1 MVPRGLG
8 FGEAPLRIALVHSFY
23 TRRFPSGENQVV
35 EAQAQALRHAGHEV
49 LVLGR
54 HTDDLAQVSGYGPR
68 AAARVATGMGGDP
81 ERHLAAFGP
90 DVVHVHNLFPNIG
103 TAWLA
108 RWQGPVVA
116 TVHNFRPLCANA
128 TLFRDGAT
136 CTLCPDGDRWAGVRH
151 ACYRDSRVKTLPL
164 AVRNRGGA
172 AKDAVSARADRL
184 VLLADRQAAV
194 YESYGVPSA
203 AMDVIPNFVTDV
215 TPTVLPA
222 PLSPRW
228 IVAGRLTPEKGV
240 RQLVEWWPVN
250 VPLDIVGEG
259 PEASLISGPSV
270 TLLGS
275 LPREELRALLPS
287 YTGLVVPSIWVEGAP
302 QVVVEALEAGIPVVA
317 RAGGTPA
324 DLVETLGAGAVW
336 DGASPL
342 DTVLSSVVAGGD
354 SLRSSVRSSYLRRF
368 LPERWVESIE
378 ECYRA
383 ACRQHT
389 TS

>member
-1 MVPRGLG
+1 
-8 FGEAPLRIALVHSFY
+8 LRIALVHSFY
-23 TRRFPSGENQVV
+23 TRLLPSGENQVV

-81 ERHLAAFGP
+81 ERHLTAFGP

-116 TVHNFRPLCANA
+116 TLHNFRPLCANA

-136 CTLCPDGDRWAGVRH
+136 CTLCPDGDRWAGVRN

-172 AKDAVSARADRL
+172 AKDAVIARADRL
-184 VLLADRQAAV
+184 VLLADRQAAI
-194 YESYGVPSA
+194 YASYGVPSEA
-203 AMDVIPNFVTDV
+203 IDVIPNFVTDV
-215 TPTVLPA
+215 TSAVLPA

-240 RQLVEWWPVN
+240 RQLVEWWPAN

-259 PEASLISGPSV
+259 SEASLISGPSV

-275 LPREELRALLPS
+275 LPRAELRALLPS
-287 YTGLVVPSIWVEGAP
+287 YSGLVVPSLCVEAAP
-302 QVVVEALEAGIPVVA
+302 TQVVVEALEAGLPVVA

-324 DLVETLGAGAVW
+324 DLVETLGVGAVW
-336 DGASPL
+336 DGASPIGA
-342 DTVLSSVVAGGD
+342 VLHSVVAGGD
-354 SLRSSVRSSYLRRF
+354 ALRRSVRSLYLRRF
-368 LPERWVESIE
+368 QPERWVESIE
-378 ECYRA
+378 ECYRS
-383 ACRQHT
+383 ACRGHAT
-389 TS
+389 N